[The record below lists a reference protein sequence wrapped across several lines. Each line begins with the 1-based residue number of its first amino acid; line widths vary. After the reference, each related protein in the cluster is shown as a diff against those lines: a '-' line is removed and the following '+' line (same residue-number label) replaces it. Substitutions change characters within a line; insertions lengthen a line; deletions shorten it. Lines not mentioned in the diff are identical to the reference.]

1 MLQFLARRTHLTNRH
16 TLHFSKSLVRN
27 SYYLVVPELPPVVE
41 GSDALFHWD
50 TFPSYEHAT
59 PQAVVSG
66 GLRLCSE
73 TDTAIQH
80 HVEKTAHES
89 SKPTFES
96 IFNPIEDLNVPF
108 ETGFC
113 TIRQLA
119 LVDQRKFANLYSKF
133 DGHFTMHREFRFQ
146 DPTLYNLV
154 QSLNTDEKRAKL
166 KDWQQT
172 LINLYLHFGKLN
184 GCHLQN
190 EELDQLQLL
199 NGKLSQ
205 HQYSFAQRLLYANKT
220 FTHLELDPFA
230 FDDVP
235 YHIKQ
240 QFAVDKSKPESGPWK
255 LDLSDRTFHTIMTYS
270 GNRPL
275 RKLLFEAY
283 YGRASPTVDRLNRNV
298 ENIVEITRKR
308 KLIAKFLGYSCFAD
322 IVLQS
327 KMARTK
333 ETVQDFIESTRSKL
347 KPIHDENIRE
357 LTAYAQEKSKKPKEY
372 EQLQAWDVAYW
383 RQRQLQDLSSSLKI
397 DSSQISR
404 YFSYDRVL
412 NGLFEFVETLFGVK
426 FQLET
431 NFDDQYKWHPD
442 VQVYRCVENENV
454 IGHLFV
460 DAFARPNQK
469 SELCLATTGRDRCQR
484 HNVLPIAYL
493 NMNLPR
499 IDGTA
504 TLMTLAQLK
513 EMFFSFGRV
522 LQVLLTQSPN
532 HELAGIRNLE
542 ADALDI
548 IPHFLVQCLRDP
560 NILPYISENVETKKT
575 LDASTYHRALNEI
588 DQHMI
593 THDVLRQLYLSAF
606 DLEIHTNAT
615 NYYDAMAK
623 LWPSFTSVPL
633 HNRDFHPCSFEQI
646 YCEQLASAYYSHKWS
661 EMIACDLFNAFKEVG
676 MNEKDKISELGK
688 KFRSTILARGG
699 TVSMREL
706 FREFRSREP
715 NYEHYIQ
722 RLTTQIIKRKH
733 HKVFSCY
740 TLTCFGFLF

>member
-1 MLQFLARRTHLTNRH
+1 MFQFLARRAHITNRQA
-16 TLHFSKSLVRN
+16 LHFSKSFIRN
-27 SYYLVVPELPPVVE
+27 SYYLVAPELPPVVE
-41 GSDALFHWD
+41 GSDALFQSN

-59 PQAVVSG
+59 TQAVVSG
-66 GLRLCSE
+66 GLRLCTE
-73 TDTAIQH
+73 TDTAIQQ
-80 HVEKTAHES
+80 HVERLAHES

-96 IFNPIEDLNVPF
+96 IFNPIEDLNVQF
-108 ETGFC
+108 ETGYY

-119 LVDQRKFANLYSKF
+119 LVNQRMFANLYSKF
-133 DGHFTMHREFRFQ
+133 DSHFAIHREFRFQ
-146 DPTLYNLV
+146 DPTLFNLV
-154 QSLNTDEKRAKL
+154 QGLNTDERRAKL
-166 KDWQQT
+166 EDWQQT
-172 LINLYLHFGKLN
+172 LINVYLHFGKLN

-190 EELDQLQLL
+190 EEFDQLQLL

-205 HQYSFAQRLLYANKT
+205 HQYSFAQRLLYGNKT

-240 QFAVDKSKPESGPWK
+240 QFAVDKAKPDSGPWR
-255 LDLSDRTFHTIMTYS
+255 LDLSDQTFHTIMTYS

-275 RKLLFEAY
+275 RKLMFEAY

-322 IVLQS
+322 IILQS

-333 ETVQDFIESTRSKL
+333 EIVQDFIESTRSKL

-357 LTAYAQEKSKKPKEY
+357 LTAYAQEKSKKSNEY
-372 EQLQAWDVAYW
+372 EKLQAWDVAYW
-383 RQRQLQDLSSSLKI
+383 RHRQLQDLYSSLKI
-397 DSSQISR
+397 DPLQISR
-404 YFSYDRVL
+404 HFSYDHVL
-412 NGLFEFVETLFGVK
+412 NGLFQFVEVLFGVK
-426 FQLET
+426 FELEN
-431 NFDDQYKWHPD
+431 NFDEQYKWHPD
-442 VQVYRCVENENV
+442 VQVYRCIENGNV
-454 IGHLFV
+454 IGHVFI

-469 SELCLATTGRDRCQR
+469 SELFLGTAGRDRCQR
-484 HNVLPIAYL
+484 HSIFPIAYL
-493 NMNLPR
+493 NMSLPR
-499 IDGTA
+499 IEGTA

-513 EMFFSFGRV
+513 EMFFAFGRV

-532 HELAGIRNLE
+532 HELAGMRNLE
-542 ADALDI
+542 TDALDI
-548 IPHFLVQCLRDP
+548 VPHFLIQCLRDST
-560 NILPYISENVETKKT
+560 ILSYISENVETKT
-575 LDASTYHRALNEI
+575 SLDPSTYNRALNQI

-593 THDVLRQLYLSAF
+593 THDILRQLYLSAF
-606 DLEIHTNAT
+606 DLEIHSNAT
-615 NYYDAMAK
+615 NYYDAMVK
-623 LWPSFTSVPL
+623 LWPLFTSVPL

-676 MNEKDKISELGK
+676 MNDKEKIAVLGK
-688 KFRSTILARGG
+688 KFRDTILARGG

-715 NYEHYIQ
+715 SYEHYIR
-722 RLTTQIIKRKH
+722 RLTTQP
-733 HKVFSCY
+733 
-740 TLTCFGFLF
+740 